1 MKKRNLFIKAAAF
14 FMSITMVF
22 CLFGCASNA
31 KVKSVDEV
39 KVENGNLYVRYVG
52 DEDFTLIGQVKGD
65 PGAQGEK
72 GDKGDPGA
80 QGEKGDKGDKGD
92 TGKSAYEAF
101 KEMYPEYVGD
111 RQTFIEDL
119 INGRLGE
126 FYIKSGAA
134 LLTLTVTDK
143 NGLPVSNAIVCA
155 GEYRYMTN
163 ADGEAKIILFKDGAS
178 ITVEKFGYGNAVLE
192 ISAEDINNSEVNM
205 AKNIQLETIKTK
217 SGYIPRSENYMDF
230 VAPNG
235 YNTAEYYYYVTYEE
249 TGVRVAV
256 DVVDN
261 DPASFGNCGESDNV
275 EFVIH
280 KKTIDA
286 NYSTGNSL
294 RILAGLWK
302 NQTFIKRATGGNAV
316 GSDEYA
322 TLAAEFN
329 KLTDKLQQTE
339 ITERQFVSDA
349 SHELKTPLASIKLLS
364 DSILQNE
371 MDADTMREFVADIG
385 AESDRLTRMAQK
397 LLTLSRA
404 SADETEGGEH
414 EVVDVGQTLSRVF
427 RMLVPLADRQSVK
440 LTASVEKGCTI
451 LSFEDDAY
459 QILFNLVENG
469 IKYNRENGS
478 VHVRV
483 RQEDDT
489 VVIDVEDT
497 GSGIPENALESIF
510 NRFYRVDKARSRQ
523 AGGAGLGLSIVHEM
537 VGRNFGTIS
546 VRSTVGEGSC
556 FTVTFPSFGSGEE
569 DDPDA

>member
-1 MKKRNLFIKAAAF
+1 MALVGTLVIA
-14 FMSITMVF
+14 MV
-22 CLFGCASNA
+22 GISYANSQASLDA
-31 KVKSVDEV
+31 IVSRSLDMALEQRS
-39 KVENGNLYVRYVG
+39 G
-52 DEDFTLIGQVKGD
+52 
-65 PGAQGEK
+65 GE
-72 GDKGDPGA
+72 GDKDAGMGMRHLPILWIDLSYDGVKLGSNEA
-80 QGEKGDKGDKGD
+80 ELSID
-92 TGKSAYEAF
+92 TGDLATVMGEVVSSDQGDGRLEGSHLSWRRASTLGGFRVVIADTTSIDEEKTSQLMKSALLAVIGMAVTFGLAEALARWA
-101 KEMYPEYVGD
+101 V
-111 RQTFIEDL
+111 R
-119 INGRLGE
+119 
-126 FYIKSGAA
+126 
-134 LLTLTVTDK
+134 
-143 NGLPVSNAIVCA
+143 PV
-155 GEYRYMTN
+155 
-163 ADGEAKIILFKDGAS
+163 
-178 ITVEKFGYGNAVLE
+178 
-192 ISAEDINNSEVNM
+192 
-205 AKNIQLETIKTK
+205 QLAW
-217 SGYIPRSENYMDF
+217 DQQHQF
-230 VAPNG
+230 VA
-235 YNTAEYYYYVTYEE
+235 
-249 TGVRVAV
+249 
-256 DVVDN
+256 
-261 DPASFGNCGESDNV
+261 
-275 EFVIH
+275 
-280 KKTIDA
+280 
-286 NYSTGNSL
+286 
-294 RILAGLWK
+294 
-302 NQTFIKRATGGNAV
+302 
-316 GSDEYA
+316 
-322 TLAAEFN
+322 
-329 KLTDKLQQTE
+329 
-339 ITERQFVSDA
+339 DA
-349 SHELKTPLASIKLLS
+349 SHELKTRLASIKLLS

-497 GSGIPENALESIF
+497 GSGIPENALDSIF

-537 VGRNFGTIS
+537 VGRNCGTIT

-569 DDPDA
+569 GDPDA